1 MGRYNRLSI
10 HYGYNFNI
18 LNTFKMGLF
27 KKLCSHIP
35 SKMDPSR
42 PPGVNVHTK
51 NDSENCLVCIPGY
64 SECVNFWY
72 HIMICI
78 TEYVFYL
85 AI

>member
-1 MGRYNRLSI
+1 MCTGDTILSLWVHNNRLSI

-42 PPGVNVHTK
+42 PPGIL
-51 NDSENCLVCIPGY
+51 SLAEGQPGL
-64 SECVNFWY
+64 NK
-72 HIMICI
+72 
-78 TEYVFYL
+78 
-85 AI
+85 